1 MCSSPF
7 YKIVR
12 QAVVGQMRDRL
23 QNILHSD
30 LAQELGNF
38 CQVLYYKYLEGYLV
52 EQSSRSFIELK
63 CGLF

>member
-38 CQVLYYKYLEGYLV
+38 CQVLYLERYLV
-52 EQSSRSFIELK
+52 EQSSRSFIVLNSD
-63 CGLF
+63 LF

>member
-30 LAQELGNF
+30 LAQELGKY
-38 CQVLYYKYLEGYLV
+38 CLVLCLERYLV
-52 EQSSRSFIELK
+52 EQSSRSFIVLNSD
-63 CGLF
+63 LF